1 MILGPSD
8 RMELSDRPA
17 KQDSNRYEFL
27 RKSTATG
34 IKPKFSKMPNL
45 KEVLI
50 MNPWIKYN
58 EAVLA
63 ILNVVKQTVPL
74 TGGQR
79 RRVDEAKEL
88 VEAAIDIIA
97 IEDDEEYDDDDLDD
111 AAIDD
116 ESDDDSSVLQ

>member
-1 MILGPSD
+1 
-8 RMELSDRPA
+8 
-17 KQDSNRYEFL
+17 
-27 RKSTATG
+27 
-34 IKPKFSKMPNL
+34 
-45 KEVLI
+45 

-88 VEAAIDIIA
+88 VEAAIDIIE

-116 ESDDDSSVLQ
+116 ELDDDSSVIQ

>member
-1 MILGPSD
+1 
-8 RMELSDRPA
+8 
-17 KQDSNRYEFL
+17 
-27 RKSTATG
+27 
-34 IKPKFSKMPNL
+34 
-45 KEVLI
+45 

-58 EAVLA
+58 ESVLA

-74 TGGQR
+74 TGAQR

-116 ESDDDSSVLQ
+116 DSDDDSNVLQ

>member
-1 MILGPSD
+1 
-8 RMELSDRPA
+8 
-17 KQDSNRYEFL
+17 
-27 RKSTATG
+27 
-34 IKPKFSKMPNL
+34 
-45 KEVLI
+45 

-58 EAVLA
+58 ESVLA

-74 TGGQR
+74 TGAQR

>member
-1 MILGPSD
+1 
-8 RMELSDRPA
+8 
-17 KQDSNRYEFL
+17 
-27 RKSTATG
+27 
-34 IKPKFSKMPNL
+34 
-45 KEVLI
+45 

-63 ILNVVKQTVPL
+63 ILNVVKKTVPL

-88 VEAAIDIIA
+88 VEAAIDIIE

>member
-1 MILGPSD
+1 
-8 RMELSDRPA
+8 
-17 KQDSNRYEFL
+17 
-27 RKSTATG
+27 
-34 IKPKFSKMPNL
+34 
-45 KEVLI
+45 

-88 VEAAIDIIA
+88 VEAAIDIIE

>member
-1 MILGPSD
+1 
-8 RMELSDRPA
+8 
-17 KQDSNRYEFL
+17 
-27 RKSTATG
+27 
-34 IKPKFSKMPNL
+34 
-45 KEVLI
+45 

-88 VEAAIDIIA
+88 VEAAIDIIE

-116 ESDDDSSVLQ
+116 ALDDDSSVIQ

>member
-1 MILGPSD
+1 
-8 RMELSDRPA
+8 
-17 KQDSNRYEFL
+17 
-27 RKSTATG
+27 
-34 IKPKFSKMPNL
+34 
-45 KEVLI
+45 

-74 TGGQR
+74 TGAQR

>member
-1 MILGPSD
+1 
-8 RMELSDRPA
+8 
-17 KQDSNRYEFL
+17 
-27 RKSTATG
+27 
-34 IKPKFSKMPNL
+34 
-45 KEVLI
+45 

-74 TGGQR
+74 TGAQR

-88 VEAAIDIIA
+88 IEAAIDIIE
-97 IEDDEEYDDDDLDD
+97 IEDDDEYDDDDMDD
-111 AAIDD
+111 AAIGD

>member
-1 MILGPSD
+1 
-8 RMELSDRPA
+8 
-17 KQDSNRYEFL
+17 
-27 RKSTATG
+27 
-34 IKPKFSKMPNL
+34 
-45 KEVLI
+45 

-74 TGGQR
+74 TGAQR
-79 RRVDEAKEL
+79 RRIDEAKEL
-88 VEAAIDIIA
+88 IEAAIDIIE
-97 IEDDEEYDDDDLDD
+97 IEDDEEYDDDDMDD

>member
-1 MILGPSD
+1 
-8 RMELSDRPA
+8 
-17 KQDSNRYEFL
+17 
-27 RKSTATG
+27 
-34 IKPKFSKMPNL
+34 
-45 KEVLI
+45 

-58 EAVLA
+58 EAVLS
-63 ILNVVKQTVPL
+63 ILNIVKQTVPL

-88 VEAAIDIIA
+88 VEAAIDIIE

-116 ESDDDSSVLQ
+116 DSDDDSNVLQ

>member
-1 MILGPSD
+1 
-8 RMELSDRPA
+8 
-17 KQDSNRYEFL
+17 
-27 RKSTATG
+27 
-34 IKPKFSKMPNL
+34 
-45 KEVLI
+45 

-58 EAVLA
+58 ESVLA

-88 VEAAIDIIA
+88 VEAAIDIIE